1 MYFHCHIMI
10 LCLYTAAYSEP
21 CQTPETE
28 LLTKVSK
35 RSSLDASKASEYVF
49 VIVQIAQFGFLNIHQ
64 ILQNV
69 KYQQTK
75 KIASVQVVGVVHS
88 MWFCIFGSIHLKCCL
103 FDFRRFLHRC

>member
-49 VIVQIAQFGFLNIHQ
+49 VIVQIAQFEFLNIHQ

-75 KIASVQVVGVVHS
+75 KLLPSKWLELFIRCGSAYLVV
-88 MWFCIFGSIHLKCCL
+88 FI
-103 FDFRRFLHRC
+103 